1 MLLLISLQ
9 VVTSIPS
16 EKFPYFEN
24 VTEGHQVFMN
34 SYLKKPN
41 LWGWLCSFCVYQKR
55 SFERACFRKRSLS
68 TQFAWI
74 HQLVTP
80 ILSHHMHFECCPK
93 NDNDVTQVKVIAFTE
108 LESAK
113 KNLIA
118 KNLKKKI
125 VSCFLR
131 EQEKLAV
138 LHKSFYLL
146 RRLKSC

>member
-34 SYLKKPN
+34 SYLKKLN

-55 SFERACFRKRSLS
+55 SFEKACFRKRSLS
-68 TQFAWI
+68 TQFARI

-80 ILSHHMHFECCPK
+80 ILSHHIHFECCPK
-93 NDNDVTQVKVIAFTE
+93 NDNDVTHVKVIAFTE

-113 KNLIA
+113 KPDS
-118 KNLKKKI
+118 KKLKKENRFLFPTGTGKTGGLTC
-125 VSCFLR
+125 VSP
-131 EQEKLAV
+131 LAPV
-138 LHKSFYLL
+138 GA
-146 RRLKSC
+146 